1 MIRRKNPFSIV
12 PAVLV
17 LLPFFIV
24 SCETTESA
32 DSGESAGARIK
43 NIPLEDVMSESSGR
57 LWTTVPEDG
66 NLVFLGVAD
75 NMYHDEN
82 EEEAALQDA
91 AMYAAL
97 YFYLDGE
104 TGFLEY
110 RKGQFTYL
118 DVKYRISMVP
128 EIKERLEVI
137 DKYQDT
143 DGTVLMAKLTGTS
156 APSYGYNPV
165 PKGRSGSEKPSWIA
179 AIPEIPGSIVS
190 VGVTDKRSTLKQ
202 SILAADKQAL
212 SEMLRQLSLKTKAGE
227 LEQSTDIGQVTKS
240 ATSQVAQAELKGMYI
255 LARWHSENGRYF
267 YSLGVCPESNRR

>member
-12 PAVLV
+12 AAVFV

-32 DSGESAGARIK
+32 ASGESAGARIK

-66 NLVFLGVAD
+66 NPVFLGVAD
-75 NMYHDEN
+75 NMFYDEN
-82 EEEAALQDA
+82 EKEAALQDA
-91 AMYAAL
+91 ALYAAL
-97 YFYLDGE
+97 YYYLDGE

-118 DVKYRISMVP
+118 DVKYMKSMVP
-128 EIKERLEVI
+128 EIQERLEVL
-137 DKYQDT
+137 DTYQDT
-143 DGTVLMAKLTGTS
+143 EGTVLLAKLAGTS

-165 PKGRSGSEKPSWIA
+165 PEGRSGSEKPSWIA
-179 AIPEIPGSIVS
+179 TIPEIPGFLVS
-190 VGVTDKRSTLKQ
+190 VGVADKRSTLKQ

-212 SEMLRQLSLKTKAGE
+212 SEMLRQLSLKTKAGR
-227 LEQSTDIGQVTKS
+227 LEQDTDIGQVEKS
-240 ATSQVAQAELKGMYI
+240 ATSQVAKAELQGMYI
-255 LARWHSENGRYF
+255 LARWHSDNGKYF
-267 YSLGVCPESNRR
+267 YSLGVCPESNRK